1 MTFKKATPEER
12 KAYLKDYHAL
22 IRKIRTYT
30 NADTELLG
38 KAWRLAEK
46 RHDGQRRKN
55 NVPYI
60 THPLAVAHF
69 LADLRL
75 ENEIIAAALLHD
87 VLEDTPTSLAE
98 LEDLVGSDVAG
109 LVQAVTNLDGPLQ
122 GYETM
127 QKEDVDVL
135 SDVHLVEAITNN
147 PQALYVKVGD
157 RVHNLSDMEH
167 MPYHKVIKKIE
178 HTEVVLIPLL
188 QLAGAY
194 RLIEILEEMCLHLG
208 NSECF
213 RIIEQGYQKL
223 LAQNSGAINDVQ
235 KILSDIYFA
244 DPRRTDEESS
254 VYADPFG
261 SSHRTAEQPRKWK
274 GHILH
279 CSFTR
284 RYIASINHDL
294 SPGVTN
300 IFMELPASITKE
312 KVPLYDIYFVTKEE
326 DTENIFFDRYPDLYR
341 AVIPSD
347 ERFLARRIN
356 LTIIGSGKDSL
367 TGIPFY
373 LLQDSCSVRYRL
385 FLENEQQYKDR
396 IHGSIYRRKDER
408 MRRPPVTDRVE
419 PTAGF
424 DKQIHVYLADGTL
437 EVLQAGSTVLDLAFR
452 IHEDVGLCAKH
463 AFLNGND
470 SPVPLHTR
478 LNDGDKVRIIT
489 EADKDH
495 PENNHFNATIRWV
508 EYVHSRDAIRSI
520 SRYLEKHM
528 EDAWTKIRVFGG
540 DAVARETQTGATVLD
555 YAFLVS
561 PKMGLRFRAAKINQS
576 GEVGPE
582 TILSYD
588 DKVYILTDEKETA
601 CFNWLRIVRT
611 RHAREVLA
619 SYFEKKYQE

>member
-223 LAQNSGAINDVQ
+223 LAQNSGAVNDVQ

-261 SSHRTAEQPRKWK
+261 SSHRTARRSSPANGK
-274 GHILH
+274 G
-279 CSFTR
+279 
-284 RYIASINHDL
+284 
-294 SPGVTN
+294 
-300 IFMELPASITKE
+300 IFCTVPLPDAISPASTM
-312 KVPLYDIYFVTKEE
+312 T
-326 DTENIFFDRYPDLYR
+326 
-341 AVIPSD
+341 
-347 ERFLARRIN
+347 
-356 LTIIGSGKDSL
+356 
-367 TGIPFY
+367 
-373 LLQDSCSVRYRL
+373 
-385 FLENEQQYKDR
+385 
-396 IHGSIYRRKDER
+396 
-408 MRRPPVTDRVE
+408 
-419 PTAGF
+419 
-424 DKQIHVYLADGTL
+424 
-437 EVLQAGSTVLDLAFR
+437 
-452 IHEDVGLCAKH
+452 
-463 AFLNGND
+463 
-470 SPVPLHTR
+470 
-478 LNDGDKVRIIT
+478 
-489 EADKDH
+489 
-495 PENNHFNATIRWV
+495 
-508 EYVHSRDAIRSI
+508 
-520 SRYLEKHM
+520 
-528 EDAWTKIRVFGG
+528 
-540 DAVARETQTGATVLD
+540 
-555 YAFLVS
+555 
-561 PKMGLRFRAAKINQS
+561 
-576 GEVGPE
+576 
-582 TILSYD
+582 
-588 DKVYILTDEKETA
+588 
-601 CFNWLRIVRT
+601 
-611 RHAREVLA
+611 
-619 SYFEKKYQE
+619 